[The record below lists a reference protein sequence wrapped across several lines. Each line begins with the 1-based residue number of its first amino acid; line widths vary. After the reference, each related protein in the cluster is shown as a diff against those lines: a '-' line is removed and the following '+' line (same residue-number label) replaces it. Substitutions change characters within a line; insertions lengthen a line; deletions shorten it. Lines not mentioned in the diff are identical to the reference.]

1 MQYFYDSQC
10 RKFLT
15 QFGTIFSL
23 LDVQF
28 GSDQKGNPILRRVPV
43 MYGDM
48 SRQAAAVLNQNSAS
62 TMPTVPMISYYVSG
76 MEYDQ
81 RRTQEPYYIDK
92 STIRQ
97 RSFNR
102 DTGQYESVQGNAF
115 TVERPMPVPYTMR
128 VTVDIWT
135 SSSQQKFEIFEQLG
149 SLFNPSLEI
158 QSTDNYLDW
167 TSLSVVYQD
176 GLNWTSRSVPQ
187 GTGNP
192 IDITSWKFYMPIWIS
207 SPIKVSKLGLIQK
220 VIASIYKGSAL
231 VDMKDD
237 DLLLG
242 TRQKITPYGYQLLLV
257 GNKLQILPASLP
269 IDDNTQFE
277 SATVGPNTEVYW
289 HSILNAYGKMRPGVS
304 QIALENEWME
314 TEIIGTI
321 DYDTTDD
328 RLITYTIDTDTL
340 PSDTLDPVDMIIDP
354 HQRYP
359 DNDLP
364 VASVG
369 QRYLIISDIPYQQYL
384 GNTPDI
390 WDSGTTYSDRDV
402 VLYNNVIYIS
412 KQDNN
417 TNNSPDSLTAWRE
430 FYSWEG
436 LTTGARANDIIEFGA
451 ITFNVTVA
459 GTQADGT
466 TSIVLQ
472 DASRMVSG
480 YTIRDVVATN
490 GLPVTVTSVDY
501 NSNTITIDTGLTEG
515 LVNAASLRV
524 DGNAWFVSFDNNTNA
539 TVHYVT
545 NNTTGIQYR
554 WNSGTWRKCFEGYY
568 DQGSWRII
576 I

>member
-1 MQYFYDSQC
+1 MDYFYDSQC

-102 DTGQYESVQGNAF
+102 DTGQYETVQGNAF

-220 VIASIYKGSAL
+220 VSASIYKGSAL
-231 VDMKDD
+231 IDMKDD
-237 DLLLG
+237 ELLLG

-359 DNDLP
+359 GNDLP
-364 VASVG
+364 AVTAG
-369 QRYLIISDIPYQQYL
+369 QRYLLIEPLPRQ
-384 GNTPDI
+384 
-390 WDSGTTYSDRDV
+390 
-402 VLYNNVIYIS
+402 
-412 KQDNN
+412 
-417 TNNSPDSLTAWRE
+417 RE
-430 FYSWEG
+430 ESAVDPAVWPG
-436 LTTGARANDIIEFGA
+436 LTDGARANDIIEFGA

-459 GTQADGT
+459 GTQAGST

-480 YTIRDVVATN
+480 YTIRDVATN
-490 GLPVTVTSVDY
+490 GLLGTVTAVDY
-501 NSNTITIDTGLTEG
+501 NSNTITINTALIAG
-515 LVNAASLRV
+515 LVNATSLRV
-524 DGNAWFVSFDNNTNA
+524 DGNAWFVSFDNNTNT

-554 WNSGTWRKCFEGYY
+554 WNNGTWRKCVEGYY